1 MPLEEAKGDGTEM
14 KVTLTASTGVRIL
27 VWREGESFCA
37 RQAKHALE
45 PQICLGVDL
54 FEVVAELT
62 GLDLDDSEQAN
73 EAVALAARA
82 QRRLSG
88 REGEPYGGGA
98 APEAQP
104 RSRQRSGPGS

>member
-1 MPLEEAKGDGTEM
+1 M

-37 RQAKHALE
+37 RPAKHALE
-45 PQICLGVDL
+45 PQICLAVDL
-54 FEVVAELT
+54 FEVLAELA

-73 EAVALAARA
+73 EAVALAERA

-88 REGEPYGGGA
+88 RQGETYGGGA

-104 RSRQRSGPGS
+104 RSGQRSGPGS